1 MSMIDKVRME
11 EKTNYLKQQYDELR
25 QQMTKISEEF
35 DKKVNDK
42 QMEIWKQDMS
52 IRSLSQQILQISQEN
67 ERLRKC
73 KDLSESIARL
83 PSVCLEDLTNEEAIS
98 NAKESALMGALES
111 VKSTK
116 YEGLVKEIEDMQNK

>member
-1 MSMIDKVRME
+1 ME

-52 IRSLSQQILQISQEN
+52 IRSLS
-67 ERLRKC
+67 
-73 KDLSESIARL
+73 
-83 PSVCLEDLTNEEAIS
+83 
-98 NAKESALMGALES
+98 
-111 VKSTK
+111 
-116 YEGLVKEIEDMQNK
+116 